1 MLTHKRA
8 LIAHCRLQVYWAA
21 EFKSSRHHR
30 CNTKAAVPLHRW
42 FNGMQ
47 LASLVG
53 SLGLCYWQFKAK
65 KANAMDSALP
75 VFASSGMV

>member
-1 MLTHKRA
+1 M
-8 LIAHCRLQVYWAA
+8 
-21 EFKSSRHHR
+21 
-30 CNTKAAVPLHRW
+30 PLCRW